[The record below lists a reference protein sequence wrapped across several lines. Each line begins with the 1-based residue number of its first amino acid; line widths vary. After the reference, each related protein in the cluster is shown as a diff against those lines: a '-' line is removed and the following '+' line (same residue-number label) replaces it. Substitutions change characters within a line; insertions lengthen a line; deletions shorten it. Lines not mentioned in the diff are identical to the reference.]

1 MANTKKVQQVLT
13 EPGVVEKFFPG
24 SDDVQTVKA
33 IRATFAS
40 MWGLEHED
48 DKTRAI
54 INEATTN
61 PDKFVLKPQLEGG
74 GGNYFGQQIV
84 DKLRQFS
91 PEERAA
97 HILMQKIT
105 PLVVKNCLI
114 RAFQPALV
122 ENVVSEL
129 GVYGSLLGDGN
140 GLVVKANKASGHILR
155 TKAEHVNEGGVA
167 VGAAVID
174 TPLLI
179 H

>member
-1 MANTKKVQQVLT
+1 
-13 EPGVVEKFFPG
+13 
-24 SDDVQTVKA
+24 
-33 IRATFAS
+33 
-40 MWGLEHED
+40 
-48 DKTRAI
+48 
-54 INEATTN
+54 
-61 PDKFVLKPQLEGG
+61 VLKPQLEGG

-105 PLVVKNCLI
+105 PLVVKVKHSHLHIFVLTFDIFQNCLI

-140 GLVVKANKASGHILR
+140 GLVVKSNKASGHILR